1 MDTTRIL
8 VARFDEAPILMTSRF
23 PRSLSDLKVILNDIF
38 KSDYGLKPGES
49 EFFAEKLW
57 QLMTSCKERRLAE
70 YEKIGWW
77 DYIEA
82 DSKSDAYKTL
92 LAEGLTRT
100 LVAAQPKYASTRT
113 GGDILLQL
121 MFDMMSPG
129 ASSDRVLNAPTNDA
143 WIDPWLKY
151 LNKEYSST
159 FEYNFNYDLVQ
170 CLKII
175 IYI

>member
-1 MDTTRIL
+1 
-8 VARFDEAPILMTSRF
+8 
-23 PRSLSDLKVILNDIF
+23 
-38 KSDYGLKPGES
+38 
-49 EFFAEKLW
+49 
-57 QLMTSCKERRLAE
+57 MTSCKERRLAE

-82 DSKSDAYKTL
+82 DSKSDTYKTL

-121 MFDMMSPG
+121 MFDMISPG
-129 ASSDRVLNAPTNDA
+129 ASTDRVLNAPTNDA